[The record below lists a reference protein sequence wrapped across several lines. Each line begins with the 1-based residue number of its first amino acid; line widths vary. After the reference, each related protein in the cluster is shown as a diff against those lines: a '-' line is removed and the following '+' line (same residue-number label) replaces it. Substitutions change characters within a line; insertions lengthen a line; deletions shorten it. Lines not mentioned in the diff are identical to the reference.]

1 MTSFTLSLPDDTYH
15 RIAEIAQIRGISIG
29 DLFGGV
35 ATALVT
41 EADAEARFRAHAQRG
56 LGKAERGLGLLGRYA
71 IGEVRGTPMRVELT
85 DQAALRRLPWEG
97 LKSYLDAQGWRQ
109 VDHIGDKALVYVP
122 DETETEAVEILVPTR
137 YDLGDYV
144 SRMAEAVHIL
154 ADLEH
159 RSALDVYQDIL
170 TSSPDEERLQIPEAD
185 QKSGGPDP

>member
-1 MTSFTLSLPDDTYH
+1 
-15 RIAEIAQIRGISIG
+15 
-29 DLFGGV
+29 
-35 ATALVT
+35 
-41 EADAEARFRAHAQRG
+41 
-56 LGKAERGLGLLGRYA
+56 
-71 IGEVRGTPMRVELT
+71 MRVELT

-185 QKSGGPDP
+185 QKSEGPDP